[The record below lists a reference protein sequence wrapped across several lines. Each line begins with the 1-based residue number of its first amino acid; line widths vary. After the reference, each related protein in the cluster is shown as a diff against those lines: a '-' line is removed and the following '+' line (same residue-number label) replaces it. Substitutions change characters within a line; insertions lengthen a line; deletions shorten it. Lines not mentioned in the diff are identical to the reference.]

1 MDAGKYLITSAI
13 KGILSQSNPS
23 NNVARNIIYD
33 DK

>member
-1 MDAGKYLITSAI
+1 MVAWKYLITSANNSTS
-13 KGILSQSNPS
+13 SQSNPL